1 MSNNLCFA
9 LVDLNLLP
17 LHMSLFMEKKRFTF
31 FRIITLIMRYLIWK
45 DLIKKLNKNKSNERK
60 KNILVLICCV

>member
-17 LHMSLFMEKKRFTF
+17 LHMSLFMEKKRFKF

-45 DLIKKLNKNKSNERK
+45 DLIKKN
-60 KNILVLICCV
+60 